1 MVPSTELNTNNTEP
15 IAFDNGNGGSTLINA
30 EFTTSHPYIL
40 NYSGETINAL
50 LDLVY
55 NNREALSSLDTYVD
69 DKINTKL
76 DEDITQALD
85 DEY

>member
-1 MVPSTELNTNNTEP
+1 MVPSTELNTNNAEILLASSESGEGTP
-15 IAFDNGNGGSTLINA
+15 VHA
-30 EFTTSHPYIL
+30 EFTATRPYVLGYTGDI
-40 NYSGETINAL
+40 INEL